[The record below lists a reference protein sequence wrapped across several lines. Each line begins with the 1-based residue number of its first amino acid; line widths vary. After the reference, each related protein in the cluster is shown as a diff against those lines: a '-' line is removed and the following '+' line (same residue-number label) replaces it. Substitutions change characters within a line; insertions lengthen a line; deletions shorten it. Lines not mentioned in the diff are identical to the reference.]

1 MLKKELY
8 TLEETNNGPG
18 FSAPC
23 KKKIDFLQTKIQS

>member
-8 TLEETNNGPG
+8 TLEETNNVPG

-23 KKKIDFLQTKIQS
+23 KKKKKKTD